1 MRMSCRD
8 CCKAQQSFFYFF
20 LMFLRGHL
28 WVSYQG
34 IFFSS
39 FPTYKNQT
47 FTNPDPDEPVSD
59 ASLLQD
65 KPQPVMFA
73 PQGKDEHRGI
83 FLVNLHSPLNSGTAG
98 INAKYNELVSWFTAG
113 CRRIRTDRGALH
125 FLHILLL
132 LPQSYH
138 RRFSPPRHGAVRYLG
153 HAHDIAV
160 QPHPQ
165 GDVLGP
171 AQYRHASDVRR
182 LDLARSLSNPTYAE
196 SRAASVIERTF

>member
-1 MRMSCRD
+1 
-8 CCKAQQSFFYFF
+8 
-20 LMFLRGHL
+20 MFLRGHL

-98 INAKYNELVSWFTAG
+98 INTKYNELASWFTAG
-113 CRRIRTDRGALH
+113 
-125 FLHILLL
+125 
-132 LPQSYH
+132 
-138 RRFSPPRHGAVRYLG
+138 RRFIHNGTGVSVRSCGRGRGREDDGWWTVPVSINWYSKLHRG
-153 HAHDIAV
+153 V
-160 QPHPQ
+160 
-165 GDVLGP
+165 
-171 AQYRHASDVRR
+171 
-182 LDLARSLSNPTYAE
+182 
-196 SRAASVIERTF
+196 

>member
-1 MRMSCRD
+1 
-8 CCKAQQSFFYFF
+8 
-20 LMFLRGHL
+20 MFLRGHL

-132 LPQSYH
+132 PQSYH
-138 RRFSPPRHGAVRYLG
+138 RRFSPPRPGAISPCFRCPTARPGPVSIEPDLCR
-153 HAHDIAV
+153 IARRV
-160 QPHPQ
+160 S
-165 GDVLGP
+165 
-171 AQYRHASDVRR
+171 YRAYILECSGFETLKKGL
-182 LDLARSLSNPTYAE
+182 LDFNNPLKFMAE
-196 SRAASVIERTF
+196 RGEIQF

>member
-1 MRMSCRD
+1 
-8 CCKAQQSFFYFF
+8 
-20 LMFLRGHL
+20 MFLRGHL

-83 FLVNLHSPLNSGTAG
+83 FLVNLHSPPKFRHGGHQRQVQRTG
-98 INAKYNELVSWFTAG
+98 VMVH
-113 CRRIRTDRGALH
+113 RRTPVHPQRDRGVRPLVRQEARA
-125 FLHILLL
+125 
-132 LPQSYH
+132 
-138 RRFSPPRHGAVRYLG
+138 RR
-153 HAHDIAV
+153 
-160 QPHPQ
+160 
-165 GDVLGP
+165 
-171 AQYRHASDVRR
+171 RR
-182 LDLARSLSNPTYAE
+182 LVDRPRLDQLVLETAQRSIGTWQT
-196 SRAASVIERTF
+196 AASIQWHRSRKHPTG

>member
-1 MRMSCRD
+1 
-8 CCKAQQSFFYFF
+8 
-20 LMFLRGHL
+20 MFLRGHL

-98 INAKYNELVSWFTAG
+98 INAKYNELVSWFTAASEPTEERYISCIYYYYYRKVITADFHLPG
-113 CRRIRTDRGALH
+113 TALFAIWAMH
-125 FLHILLL
+125 TT
-132 LPQSYH
+132 
-138 RRFSPPRHGAVRYLG
+138 
-153 HAHDIAV
+153 
-160 QPHPQ
+160 
-165 GDVLGP
+165 
-171 AQYRHASDVRR
+171 
-182 LDLARSLSNPTYAE
+182 SLSSPIPKVTYSARHNIAMLPM
-196 SRAASVIERTF
+196 SDGSTWPGLYRTRPMPNRAPRQL

>member
-1 MRMSCRD
+1 
-8 CCKAQQSFFYFF
+8 
-20 LMFLRGHL
+20 MFLRGHL

-47 FTNPDPDEPVSD
+47 FTNPDPDEAVKRRFPPAGQAAARHVRPSGEGR
-59 ASLLQD
+59 ASRHLSGESPL
-65 KPQPVMFA
+65 
-73 PQGKDEHRGI
+73 
-83 FLVNLHSPLNSGTAG
+83 PLNSGTAG

>member
-1 MRMSCRD
+1 
-8 CCKAQQSFFYFF
+8 
-20 LMFLRGHL
+20 MFLRGHL

-138 RRFSPPRHGAVRYLG
+138 RRFSSPRHGAVRYLG
-153 HAHDIAV
+153 HEHDIAV
-160 QPHPQ
+160 QPHPK

>member
-1 MRMSCRD
+1 
-8 CCKAQQSFFYFF
+8 
-20 LMFLRGHL
+20 MFLRGHL

-98 INAKYNELVSWFTAG
+98 INAKYNELAAWFTAG
-113 CRRIRTDRGALH
+113 
-125 FLHILLL
+125 
-132 LPQSYH
+132 
-138 RRFSPPRHGAVRYLG
+138 RRFIHNGTGVSVRSCGRGRGREDDGWWTVPVSINWYTKLHRG
-153 HAHDIAV
+153 V
-160 QPHPQ
+160 
-165 GDVLGP
+165 
-171 AQYRHASDVRR
+171 
-182 LDLARSLSNPTYAE
+182 
-196 SRAASVIERTF
+196 

>member
-1 MRMSCRD
+1 MSKQADYIAECLV
-8 CCKAQQSFFYFF
+8 KAYLDGGFNLPTAYEN
-20 LMFLRGHL
+20 RA
-28 WVSYQG
+28 
-34 IFFSS
+34 FSK
-39 FPTYKNQT
+39 PG
-47 FTNPDPDEPVSD
+47 PDEPW
-59 ASLLQD
+59 AALFLLPD
-65 KPQPVMFA
+65 KPRPVTLG
-73 PQGKDEHRGI
+73 PHGEDEHRGI
-83 FLVNLHSPLNSGTAG
+83 LQVDLHYPLNSGTAG
-98 INAKYNELVSWFTAG
+98 INAKYNELASWFTAG

-171 AQYRHASDVRR
+171 AQYRHASGVRR

-196 SRAASVIERTF
+196 SRAASVIDRTF

>member
-1 MRMSCRD
+1 
-8 CCKAQQSFFYFF
+8 
-20 LMFLRGHL
+20 MFLRGHL

-98 INAKYNELVSWFTAG
+98 INAKYNELASWFTAG
-113 CRRIRTDRGALH
+113 
-125 FLHILLL
+125 
-132 LPQSYH
+132 
-138 RRFSPPRHGAVRYLG
+138 RRFIHNGTGVSVRSCGRGRGREDDGWWTVPVSINWYSKLHRG
-153 HAHDIAV
+153 V
-160 QPHPQ
+160 
-165 GDVLGP
+165 
-171 AQYRHASDVRR
+171 
-182 LDLARSLSNPTYAE
+182 
-196 SRAASVIERTF
+196 

>member
-1 MRMSCRD
+1 
-8 CCKAQQSFFYFF
+8 
-20 LMFLRGHL
+20 MFLRGHL

-153 HAHDIAV
+153 HAHDIAA

>member
-1 MRMSCRD
+1 
-8 CCKAQQSFFYFF
+8 
-20 LMFLRGHL
+20 MFLRSHL

-83 FLVNLHSPLNSGTAG
+83 FLVNLHSP
-98 INAKYNELVSWFTAG
+98 
-113 CRRIRTDRGALH
+113 
-125 FLHILLL
+125 
-132 LPQSYH
+132 
-138 RRFSPPRHGAVRYLG
+138 
-153 HAHDIAV
+153 
-160 QPHPQ
+160 
-165 GDVLGP
+165 
-171 AQYRHASDVRR
+171 
-182 LDLARSLSNPTYAE
+182 
-196 SRAASVIERTF
+196 

>member
-1 MRMSCRD
+1 
-8 CCKAQQSFFYFF
+8 
-20 LMFLRGHL
+20 MFLRGHL

-65 KPQPVMFA
+65 KPQPVIFA

-98 INAKYNELVSWFTAG
+98 INAKYNELVHSRVQAYPNRPRSATFPAYIITITAK
-113 CRRIRTDRGALH
+113 L
-125 FLHILLL
+125 
-132 LPQSYH
+132 
-138 RRFSPPRHGAVRYLG
+138 SPP
-153 HAHDIAV
+153 IFTS
-160 QPHPQ
+160 
-165 GDVLGP
+165 P
-171 AQYRHASDVRR
+171 ARR
-182 LDLARSLSNPTYAE
+182 CSLSGPCTRHRCPAP
-196 SRAASVIERTF
+196 SPR

>member
-1 MRMSCRD
+1 
-8 CCKAQQSFFYFF
+8 
-20 LMFLRGHL
+20 MFLRGHL

-113 CRRIRTDRGALH
+113 CRLIRTDRGALH

-171 AQYRHASDVRR
+171 TQYRHASDVRR

-196 SRAASVIERTF
+196 SRAATVIDRTFNYVVDLKH

>member
-1 MRMSCRD
+1 
-8 CCKAQQSFFYFF
+8 
-20 LMFLRGHL
+20 MFLRGHL

-132 LPQSYH
+132 
-138 RRFSPPRHGAVRYLG
+138 
-153 HAHDIAV
+153 
-160 QPHPQ
+160 
-165 GDVLGP
+165 
-171 AQYRHASDVRR
+171 
-182 LDLARSLSNPTYAE
+182 
-196 SRAASVIERTF
+196 